1 MPAASQPAADR
12 SRANAIP
19 NPSPKQSAW
28 LAAAILAMIAIP
40 AAVTLHSVR
49 HPVRLD
55 ATSTNPSPYGY
66 TWSLLLFIV
75 PIVAILFWFVPHER
89 ITIPKRVLKK
99 ALWVLV
105 LLGCALDFFC
115 ANKLFVYPNR
125 LATLG
130 IPAPA
135 LGGPVPVEEY
145 VFYLTGFIAILLIYV
160 WLSEY
165 WLAAYSVADYADG
178 AKAIDRLFQFHPTS
192 AVLGIGLIAA
202 AIVFKKFVSPVSE
215 GWPWYWMILVG
226 AGFVPSM
233 SFFPTARPVINWRAF
248 ILTVF
253 FVVLI
258 SLLWEATL
266 AVPYGWWGY
275 QPKQMMGV
283 FIGAWAGL
291 PLEAVCVWIAVS
303 YGAVI
308 VFEVLKLWQASG
320 KTAKKAFTGQ

>member
-1 MPAASQPAADR
+1 MTSASQPAPARLD
-12 SRANAIP
+12 AGTAP
-19 NPSPKQSAW
+19 NPSPKQSAL
-28 LAAAILAMIAIP
+28 LAAAILGMIAIP
-40 AAVTLHSVR
+40 AAITLHTVS
-49 HPVRLD
+49 HPVQSVP
-55 ATSTNPSPYGY
+55 TSANPSPYGY

-89 ITIPKRVLKK
+89 VHIPKKVMKK
-99 ALWVLV
+99 ALWILV
-105 LLGCALDFFC
+105 LTGCALDFFC
-115 ANKLFVYPNR
+115 ANRFFVYPNR
-125 LATLG
+125 LATLRIG
-130 IPAPA
+130 APA
-135 LGGPVPVEEY
+135 LGGPVPIEEY

-165 WLAAYSVADYADG
+165 WLAAYSVSDYAG
-178 AKAIDRLFQFHPTS
+178 SARELKRLLQFHPSS
-192 AVLGIGLIAA
+192 AAVGVLLIVA
-202 AIVFKKFVSPVSE
+202 AILFKKLLSPVPD

-275 QPKQMMGV
+275 QPRQMMGV

-320 KTAKKAFTGQ
+320 KPARKAFTGR